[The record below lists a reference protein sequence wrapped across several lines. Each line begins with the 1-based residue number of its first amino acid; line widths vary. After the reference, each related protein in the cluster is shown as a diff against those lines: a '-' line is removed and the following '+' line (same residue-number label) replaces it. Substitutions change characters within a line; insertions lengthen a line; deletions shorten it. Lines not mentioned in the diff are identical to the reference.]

1 MINIVEGAKLHSMLF
16 EVEAVTLDSL
26 VKQLLQL
33 SPLFAYMY
41 LSHLYSV

>member
-1 MINIVEGAKLHSMLF
+1 MEGAKLHSVLV
-16 EVEAVTLDSL
+16 EVEAVTPDLL
-26 VKQLLQL
+26 VKELLQL